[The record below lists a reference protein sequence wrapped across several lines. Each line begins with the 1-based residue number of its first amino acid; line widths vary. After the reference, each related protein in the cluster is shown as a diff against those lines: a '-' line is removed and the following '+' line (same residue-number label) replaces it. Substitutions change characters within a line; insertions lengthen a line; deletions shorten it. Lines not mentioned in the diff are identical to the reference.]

1 MVTVMSEFESF
12 VSERLKKVIELDAL
26 SIEQLRA
33 LLSRACLSKSEE
45 HELEKLITEIE
56 FKLFEQ
62 LDKEFRFELIESAEF
77 EARLLRNILM
87 IEDSAVMEAS
97 ITAVMFRFK
106 VFLELRDSTLE
117 LIHFKLLDT
126 MKINTSESVSDR
138 DRKLA
143 SLVLS

>member
-1 MVTVMSEFESF
+1 LVTVMSEFESF